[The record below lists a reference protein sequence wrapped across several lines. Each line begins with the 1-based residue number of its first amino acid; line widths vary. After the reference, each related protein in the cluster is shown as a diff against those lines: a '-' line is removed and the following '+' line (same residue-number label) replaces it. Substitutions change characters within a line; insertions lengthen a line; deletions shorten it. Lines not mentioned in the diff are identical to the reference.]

1 MTDEDGS
8 ARFGVAVRTLTTIR
22 GADTAV
28 VVRAV
33 ETPKGERLELE
44 APAAGD
50 RIRLD
55 AVALE
60 TLTWQDDASFTRL
73 LVGREE
79 PPSTIGTS
87 YEGPSTATALTA
99 ITNEFGHV
107 NVRELDTPD
116 GPRLEL
122 DAQNMAHAAQ
132 LTPAALAAIAAES
145 TATFTELIREK
156 IE

>member
-1 MTDEDGS
+1 MTADDP
-8 ARFGVAVRTLTTIR
+8 GVAVRPLTTIEDDAAR
-22 GADTAV
+22 V
-28 VVRAV
+28 VVRTV

-44 APAAGD
+44 APATDD

-60 TLTWQDDASFTRL
+60 TLTWQDDESFTRL
-73 LVGREE
+73 LVDRDE
-79 PPSTIGTS
+79 PTATIGTT
-87 YEGPSTATALTA
+87 YDGPRTATALAA

-122 DAQNMAHAAQ
+122 DAQNMAYAAQ
-132 LTPAALAAIAAES
+132 LTPAALAAIAAQS
-145 TATFTELIREK
+145 TSAFTALIREK

>member
-1 MTDEDGS
+1 MTADDPAVTVRSLATIEDDD
-8 ARFGVAVRTLTTIR
+8 ARVIVRT
-22 GADTAV
+22 
-28 VVRAV
+28 V

-44 APAAGD
+44 APATGD

-60 TLTWQDDASFTRL
+60 ALTWQDDASFTRL
-73 LVGREE
+73 LVDRDQPE
-79 PPSTIGTS
+79 SAIGTS
-87 YEGPSTATALTA
+87 YDGPSTATTLTA
-99 ITNEFGHV
+99 VTNEFGHV

-132 LTPAALAAIAAES
+132 FTPAALAAVAAQS
-145 TATFTELIREK
+145 TAAFTTLIREK